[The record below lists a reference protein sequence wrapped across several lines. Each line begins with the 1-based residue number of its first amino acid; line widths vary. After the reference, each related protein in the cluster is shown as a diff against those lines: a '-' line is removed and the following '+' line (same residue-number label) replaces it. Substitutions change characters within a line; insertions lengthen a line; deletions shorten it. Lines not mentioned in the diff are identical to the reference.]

1 MSEPSTP
8 LMRQYSAIKKEH
20 PNALLFFRLGD
31 FYELFFDDAIL
42 AARELQITLTSR
54 NKEKGVN
61 IPMCGVPYHAAEGYI
76 AKLIRRGFKVAV
88 CEQVEDPRLATKLV
102 RREVTRVVT
111 PGTAADS
118 SLNAEENNFL
128 AAVATVGDRVG
139 FAALDLS
146 TGEFRATEFAGESAG
161 RRIQEELEQLRPKEM
176 LYGSSAPLLEHASS
190 TQLGSFA
197 TLNGRDT
204 PHSTGTAPVARI
216 SGFGWAETPLD
227 DWIFAPDHAIPL
239 VENHFGVLSLEG
251 FGLAGKQAAASAAGA
266 ILYYIRST
274 QRGTLDHVDRIG
286 FYERQNCLVLDA
298 VTVRNLE
305 LIEPLF
311 AGTDAGVTLIRC
323 LDATITPMGKR
334 LLRMWM
340 LRPSLDRTEIEARL
354 DAVDVQVKDIVGREE
369 LRRSLDGI
377 LDLERLLS
385 RVTLETANPRDVLA
399 LGASLGK
406 LPKVRGVLAG
416 LLAPRLAMLHAAIDE
431 LGDLRGKIESM
442 LAPEPPLT
450 LNDGGVIAAGIDK
463 DLDEL
468 RDLSHNSKQYL
479 AQVETR
485 ERERTG
491 IGSLK
496 VKFNSIFG
504 YYIEIS
510 KANLH
515 HAPTD
520 YERKQTLVNAE
531 RFTTPELKEY
541 ESKILDAQE
550 KIVEIE
556 RRLFAE
562 LRSAIA
568 AEAKRI
574 RQTALALAEVDVLGS
589 LAHIAALRNYCRPKF
604 EADNSDQTA
613 DLEIVEGRHPV
624 IELQE
629 MTIGNDRFVPND
641 LFLNS
646 KTHNIVVLTGPNMGG
661 KSTYLRQA
669 ALIVIMAQMGSFVPA
684 RSVRMGIVDRV
695 FTRIG
700 ASDNVARG
708 RSTFMVE
715 MTETAAILHTATPR
729 SLILLDEVGRGT
741 STYDG
746 LAIAWAA
753 VEYLH
758 ARVRAKTLFA
768 THYFEL
774 TELAEQLSGVKNY
787 HVSVKE
793 TGGSVV
799 FLRRVEPGA
808 ADRSYGIEVAKLAG
822 LPNEVVVRA
831 REVLAEHESSE
842 HRLSGHLTPG
852 SAPERP
858 AQLTIFT
865 PLSQPV
871 LEKLREADL
880 DRMTPLEALNLLAE
894 LKKADWQKRWQRRTQ
909 LIHASG
915 QLLIVG
921 FDGTEMSPRL
931 ASLLAK
937 IAPAGVIL
945 FARNIKG
952 VEQTHTL
959 LRECQKCVAM
969 PLFTCVDLEGGTVD
983 RFRNV
988 LGTAPSPAEVFAT
1001 GSRALY
1007 RKHGRVIGE
1016 NCRALGFNVDFA
1028 PVLDLAFAAS
1038 RSVMSSRAVSDD
1050 PKQVVVYAREFL
1062 QGLRDAGVL
1071 GCGKHFPWAG

>member
-31 FYELFFDDAIL
+31 FYELFFDDAVL

-54 NKEKGVN
+54 NKEKGVA

-76 AKLIRRGFKVAV
+76 SKLIRRGFKVAV
-88 CEQVEDPRLATKLV
+88 CEQVEDPRLAKKLV

-128 AAVATVGDRVG
+128 AAVAAVGDRVG

-161 RRIQEELEQLRPKEM
+161 HRIQEELEQLRPREM
-176 LYGSSAPLLEHASS
+176 LYGSSAPLLELVMKEQPR
-190 TQLGSFA
+190 TF
-197 TLNGRDT
+197 T
-204 PHSTGTAPVARI
+204 PLDDRVTRQAGIAPIPRV
-216 SGFGWAETPLD
+216 SVSGWAETPLD

-239 VENHFGVLSLEG
+239 LENHFGVLSLEG

-311 AGTDAGVTLIRC
+311 AGTDAGVTLFRC
-323 LDATITPMGKR
+323 MDATVTPMGKR
-334 LLRMWM
+334 LLRTWM
-340 LRPSLDRTEIEARL
+340 LRPSLDRSEIEGRL
-354 DAVDVQVKDIVGREE
+354 DCVEVQVKDTMRREE
-369 LRRSLDGI
+369 LRRSLEGI

-399 LGASLGK
+399 LAASLARI
-406 LPKVRGVLAG
+406 PKVRAALNG
-416 LLAPRLAMLHAAIDE
+416 LSATRLATLHRTIDE
-431 LGDLRGKIESM
+431 LADLREKIDQT
-442 LAPEPPLT
+442 LVPEPPLT
-450 LNDGGVIAAGIDK
+450 LSDGGVIAAGIDK

-468 RDLSHNSKQYL
+468 RDLSRNSKQYL

-510 KANLH
+510 RANLH
-515 HAPTD
+515 LSPAD

-562 LRSAIA
+562 LRSAVA
-568 AEAKRI
+568 GEAKRI
-574 RQTALALAEVDVLGS
+574 RQTALALAEVDVLGC
-589 LAHIAALRNYCRPKF
+589 LAHIAALRNYCRPRF
-604 EADNSDQTA
+604 ERNPTEANNNDDAKKNENA
-613 DLEIVEGRHPV
+613 GDLEIVEGRHPV

-629 MTIGNDRFVPND
+629 QTAGSDRFVPNE
-641 LFLNS
+641 LFLD
-646 KTHNIVVLTGPNMGG
+646 TAAHNIVVLTGPNMGG

-715 MTETAAILHTATPR
+715 MTETAAILHTATER

-758 ARVRAKTLFA
+758 ARVHAKTLFA

-793 TGGSVV
+793 AGGSVV

-842 HRLSGHLTPG
+842 RRLSEHLTPG
-852 SAPERP
+852 SSTEPERP
-858 AQLTIFT
+858 TQLTIFT

-871 LEKLREADL
+871 LEKLREVDL
-880 DRMTPLEALNLLAE
+880 NRLTPLEALNLLAE
-894 LKKADWQKRWQRRTQ
+894 LKKE
-909 LIHASG
+909 I
-915 QLLIVG
+915 
-921 FDGTEMSPRL
+921 
-931 ASLLAK
+931 
-937 IAPAGVIL
+937 
-945 FARNIKG
+945 
-952 VEQTHTL
+952 
-959 LRECQKCVAM
+959 
-969 PLFTCVDLEGGTVD
+969 
-983 RFRNV
+983 
-988 LGTAPSPAEVFAT
+988 
-1001 GSRALY
+1001 
-1007 RKHGRVIGE
+1007 
-1016 NCRALGFNVDFA
+1016 
-1028 PVLDLAFAAS
+1028 
-1038 RSVMSSRAVSDD
+1038 
-1050 PKQVVVYAREFL
+1050 
-1062 QGLRDAGVL
+1062 
-1071 GCGKHFPWAG
+1071 